1 MSAVGGLPVP
11 VVNSAF
17 EPASVRNGSAATKQA
32 YATALQFESLLVNQ
46 LAQQLS
52 SSAGFMGQDGS
63 SDSSGDDSSGDDSSS
78 SDPASSE
85 LSALLPQA
93 LTSSIMAGGGIGI
106 AAGMMA
112 SIAPATTTKA
122 RT

>member
-1 MSAVGGLPVP
+1 MSALDGVP

-17 EPASVRNGSAATKQA
+17 EPASVRNGSPATKQA
-32 YATALQFESLLVNQ
+32 YATDLEFESVLVNQ

-63 SDSSGDDSSGDDSSS
+63 SDSSSDDSSS

-93 LTSSIMAGGGIGI
+93 LTSSIMAGGGLGI
-106 AAGMMA
+106 AASMVS
-112 SIAPATTTKA
+112 SIAPAATPKATK
-122 RT
+122 